1 MITLFWSEEI
11 SLAPTKIKYSW
22 AFFASGIF
30 NFILLLVMAIAAF
43 ISPQFVGS
51 DPAYPNFAKVLSE
64 SGLPIVFSLILSLA
78 TLLMGVSLF
87 RKPFRAWLWSANLVG
102 FLGTL
107 IFVIPPLAPIMD
119 SQRQQPF
126 RELSQIAGQTVK
138 PKESIFV
145 MGYPRYS
152 LVYYSQQPA
161 TFLDDVPYAI
171 ELLQKENDPNPL
183 ATVLIVTDPQL
194 LERFKLKQEDY
205 QLIAQKGVYHLIRVP
220 KSVLI
225 RRSQ

>member
-1 MITLFWSEEI
+1 
-11 SLAPTKIKYSW
+11 
-22 AFFASGIF
+22 
-30 NFILLLVMAIAAF
+30 
-43 ISPQFVGS
+43 
-51 DPAYPNFAKVLSE
+51 
-64 SGLPIVFSLILSLA
+64 
-78 TLLMGVSLF
+78 
-87 RKPFRAWLWSANLVG
+87 
-102 FLGTL
+102 
-107 IFVIPPLAPIMD
+107 MD

-152 LVYYSQQPA
+152 LVYYSQHPA

-194 LERFKLKQEDY
+194 FERFKLKQEDY